1 MITHFSSIDPNK
13 IELAQ
18 ELGPGIGLDLIQL
31 EGEALVQIIVLNSRP
46 GGGAFLDSICCP
58 HKSGAG
64 VIYGFKK

>member
-46 GGGAFLDSICCP
+46 GEGHFSIL
-58 HKSGAG
+58 
-64 VIYGFKK
+64 